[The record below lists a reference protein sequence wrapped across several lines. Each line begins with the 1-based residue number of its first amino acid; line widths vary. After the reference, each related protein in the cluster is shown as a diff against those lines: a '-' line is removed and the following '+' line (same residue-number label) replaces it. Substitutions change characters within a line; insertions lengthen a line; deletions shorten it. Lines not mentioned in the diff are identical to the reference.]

1 MFDELIN
8 KEKKKL
14 NKLYDEV
21 ENNVDFYTQKALKQN
36 LLNKIHHED
45 CLETIEKIKE
55 ANEKI
60 NLVIT
65 SPPYNMNLR
74 IRNGK
79 YCSRQITKE
88 FSTKYDG
95 FNDNLPIEEY
105 YAFHLKVLKELI
117 EISDMVFY
125 NIQIVTG
132 SKRAFFKIIGELS
145 NNLKEIIVWDKGHAQ
160 PAMGTQIL
168 NRQSELLLVFE
179 KEDKA
184 ISRQFSNGEFSRGE
198 LNDIWLIKPNK
209 KRKTEEEKTLNHSA
223 SFPKELVEKILLNFS
238 KENDVIYDPFSGTGT
253 TAIVSKKL
261 NRNFIGSE
269 IVKSYADFANKKLDN
284 F

>member
-1 MFDELIN
+1 MFDELN
-8 KEKKKL
+8 DKEKEKL
-14 NKLYDEV
+14 NKLYNEV
-21 ENNVDFYTQKALKQN
+21 ENNIDFYAQKALKQN
-36 LLNKIHHED
+36 LINKIHHED
-45 CLETIEKIKE
+45 CLETIRKIKE
-55 ANEKI
+55 ANQKI

-184 ISRQFSNGEFSRGE
+184 ISRQFSNGEFPRGT

-209 KRKTEEEKTLNHSA
+209 KRKTEEKKTLNHGA
-223 SFPKELVEKILLNFS
+223 SFPEELVERILLNFS

-253 TAIVSKKL
+253 TAFVSKKL

-269 IVKSYADFANKKLDN
+269 IVKSYADFANKKIQA
-284 F
+284 